1 VTNGLCVRLAGNVDH
16 YLGLQ
21 TNRDLTHWA
30 LNNYN
35 ESNVAQSPMQKVHKF
50 WVCLLVCYFPTKK
63 VFLFIKKNPLYLMFW
78 LNSKYN
84 NNNNNNKKIN
94 SIVDYGVLV

>member
-1 VTNGLCVRLAGNVDH
+1 MSPSMLF
-16 YLGLQ
+16 
-21 TNRDLTHWA
+21 
-30 LNNYN
+30 
-35 ESNVAQSPMQKVHKF
+35 SN
-50 WVCLLVCYFPTKK
+50 KK

-84 NNNNNNKKIN
+84 NNNKKKIN